1 MSYFTIAQRK
11 EIATVYKMFSHT
23 PARVG
28 GKTDTAS
35 ADYPFTRVFSD
46 LFSRY

>member
-11 EIATVYKMFSHT
+11 EIATVYKMLSHT
-23 PARVG
+23 PARAG